1 MREHLPSVRTLSRG
15 WVLNPMKFLGR
26 NGIRRRVATVSLGL
40 HSGNITGS
48 SMSPIA
54 NSRAGMMKYC
64 MYSNGTTSLV
74 RISKSYL
81 TNRLVVV
88 EEASIDPKD
97 PSRST
102 AQGISVA
109 GRLAAGGGT
118 EEGGGPEDND
128 VGGNKGGTAPI

>member
-1 MREHLPSVRTLSRG
+1 
-15 WVLNPMKFLGR
+15 
-26 NGIRRRVATVSLGL
+26 
-40 HSGNITGS
+40 
-48 SMSPIA
+48 
-54 NSRAGMMKYC
+54 MKYC